1 MLGFV
6 CSILAFQT
14 KSQVPQSV
22 LQLRGGM
29 DLGPL
34 NPDNFNGALQVAAA
48 ITAASA
54 ITEKYAGVGETALT
68 KTFKGDLFNT
78 NLIISMVT
86 GVASTVVYSV
96 GASSFD
102 SGQLKAALWLLSVL
116 VKLKDSNFDMGTLMD
131 SPVEKVVALA
141 ATLLAFA

>member
-1 MLGFV
+1 
-6 CSILAFQT
+6 
-14 KSQVPQSV
+14 
-22 LQLRGGM
+22 
-29 DLGPL
+29 
-34 NPDNFNGALQVAAA
+34 
-48 ITAASA
+48 
-54 ITEKYAGVGETALT
+54 
-68 KTFKGDLFNT
+68 
-78 NLIISMVT
+78 MVT